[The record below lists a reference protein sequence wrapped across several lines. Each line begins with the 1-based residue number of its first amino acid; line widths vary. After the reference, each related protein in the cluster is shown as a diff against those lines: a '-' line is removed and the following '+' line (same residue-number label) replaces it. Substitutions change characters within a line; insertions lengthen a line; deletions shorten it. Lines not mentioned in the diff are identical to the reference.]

1 MALGL
6 NDECGVVLMMSSTSV
21 NEEFEGEYSLLWLLD
36 PLDEFAEIE
45 PVPRLARTK
54 TVQGAV
60 PDDEVFEGVNVK
72 ELSSEIL
79 EGCVSYTDPASFDP
93 AYFIQRRI
101 EETVFEFVSDP
112 KLLSLITYDAK
123 IRVEYVEPGP
133 VKHSDWQ
140 SAEKTPVDWREKT
153 FTLAEIC
160 TDYHHRVLKDIGY
173 KEVKWPSYYPAE
185 LVKTFTDADYQAD
198 FRRHV
203 ADNLQHPAA
212 HAFGSLVKKT
222 ALNKLVV
229 NYIQS
234 DKNSM
239 ENRIIAFEYLKGIIA
254 PRTLNLHSDPDLA
267 VDNAVFIGRS
277 NLDRGILFFLGAQD
291 YAIEF
296 PAGHDERG
304 RFLEKNSQLQKLLL
318 MRVPL
323 SAQQKPYVKD
333 FKYRGPE
340 FPLFATRPNYREV
353 VFQSSTDIGKDLFDR
368 QIKRALADIDTLVS
382 THSERM
388 TDIALEA
395 AGYLLQCV
403 AFAVSLPYGG
413 AGALAS
419 APIRM
424 LIPFLLGLGASATDL
439 IRAELSDDPEEADRL
454 RISAAIGA
462 LVELAGPIAEKLL
475 GKALSIAAKKRISQ
489 KVLEALKSSN
499 RPSLVRR
506 PAGSISHQLASTTG
520 KEIPGAGQGLVV
532 AGYLSELMGGPNV
545 AQKLA
550 TDSHVIR
557 LSGPEKGYVY
567 QGFVFRGDTRD
578 PSVVFEKG
586 FTQRTPIK
594 DINQVNGFKGG
605 YGGAHDALD
614 LDGAG
619 ISTSAFYKKDGAGA
633 FVYGGQKG
641 GFTYFVDARQLE
653 GFHLYANTELAFR
666 PNSGLKQ
673 LPPLEINYAVDL
685 PPALI
690 LGAYDP
696 TGRFIPNPKAIER
709 AIKASGVSP
718 LDGFG
723 RDTGR
728 KVGQGVG
735 VGSELAGVDFG
746 NEGVADIETSPP
758 VTDTT
763 TPPPRPTIAKVDA
776 NDINAFRERQE
787 AKRKRQNS

>member
-1 MALGL
+1 
-6 NDECGVVLMMSSTSV
+6 MMSSVSIDE
-21 NEEFEGEYSLLWLLD
+21 NMEDEYSLLWLLD
-36 PLDEFAEIE
+36 PLDEFAQIE
-45 PVPRLARTK
+45 PVPHLARTM
-54 TVQGAV
+54 TVKGPA
-60 PDDEVFEGVNVK
+60 PDEEVFEDVNIK
-72 ELSSEIL
+72 ALSNKIL
-79 EGCVSYTDPASFDP
+79 EGCVSATDPANFDP
-93 AYFIQRRI
+93 GYFIRRRI
-101 EETVFEFVSDP
+101 EETVLNGVSDP
-112 KLLSLITYDAK
+112 ALRSLMTYDAK
-123 IRVEYVEPGP
+123 IRVEYIESAPA
-133 VKHSDWQ
+133 KRSDWL
-140 SAEKTPVDWREKT
+140 SAEKQPADWRGRT

-160 TDYHHRVLKDIGY
+160 TDYHHRVLKDKGY
-173 KEVKWPSYYPAE
+173 KAVRWPSHYPSA
-185 LVKTFTDADYQAD
+185 LVKTFTDADYQTD
-198 FRRHV
+198 FRQHV

-212 HAFGSLVKKT
+212 HAFGSLIKKT

-234 DKNSM
+234 DKNAM
-239 ENRIIAFEYLKGIIA
+239 ENRIIAFEYLKGIIP

-304 RFLEKNSQLQKLLL
+304 RFLEKNARLQKLLL
-318 MRVPL
+318 TRVPL
-323 SAQQKPYVKD
+323 SAQQKPYVRD
-333 FKYRGPE
+333 FNYRGKE

-353 VFQSSTDIGKDLFDR
+353 VFKSSSDIGKDLFDR
-368 QIKRALADIDTLVS
+368 QIKRAFADIDTLVS

-388 TDIALEA
+388 SDIALEA

-413 AGALAS
+413 TGALAS

-439 IRAELSDDPEEADRL
+439 IRAELSDDPAEADRL

-462 LVELAGPIAEKLL
+462 LAELAGPIAEKLL

-489 KVLEALKSSN
+489 RVLEALNRSN
-499 RPSLVRR
+499 RPSLVRS

-520 KEIPGAGQGLVV
+520 KEIPGAGKGPVV
-532 AGYLSELMGGPNV
+532 AGYLSELAGGPNV
-545 AQKLA
+545 AQSLA

-557 LSGPEKGYVY
+557 LSAPEKGYVY
-567 QGFVFRGDTRD
+567 QGFVFRGDMRD
-578 PSVVFEKG
+578 PSVLFEKG

-641 GFTYFVDARQLE
+641 GFTYFIDARQLE

-673 LPPLEINYAVDL
+673 LPPLEINFAVDL

-723 RDTGR
+723 RDTG
-728 KVGQGVG
+728 KKIGQGGDV
-735 VGSELAGVDFG
+735 VSELAGVDFG
-746 NEGVADIETSPP
+746 NEGVAEIETSSPAP
-758 VTDTT
+758 DTT
-763 TPPPRPTIAKVDA
+763 TTTSQPTTAKVDI
-776 NDINAFRERQE
+776 NDIIAFRERQE

>member
-1 MALGL
+1 M
-6 NDECGVVLMMSSTSV
+6 NSV
-21 NEEFEGEYSLLWLLD
+21 SISDGFEEEYSLLWLLD
-36 PLDEFAEIE
+36 PLGEFAELD
-45 PVPRLARTK
+45 PGPRLARTSAINSPAP
-54 TVQGAV
+54 GE
-60 PDDEVFEGVNVK
+60 DVFEGVNVK
-72 ELSSEIL
+72 ELSNKML
-79 EGCVSYTDPASFDP
+79 DGCADVIDPAGFDP
-93 AYFIQRRI
+93 AYFIRCRI
-101 EETVFEFVSDP
+101 EETAFEFVSDP
-112 KLLSLITYDAK
+112 KLLSLMTHEAK
-123 IRVEYVEPGP
+123 IRVKYIESGP
-133 VKHSDWQ
+133 VKRSDSL
-140 SAEKTPVDWREKT
+140 SAEQTPADWKEKT

-160 TDYHHRVLKDIGY
+160 TDYHHRVLKDKGY

-198 FRRHV
+198 FRQHV

-229 NYIQS
+229 NYIRN

-239 ENRIIAFEYLKGIIA
+239 EDRVIAFEYLKGVIP

-277 NLDRGILFFLGAQD
+277 NLDRGILFFLGTHD

-304 RFLEKNSQLQKLLL
+304 RFVEKNAQLQNLLL

-323 SAQQKPYVKD
+323 SAQQKPYVQD
-333 FKYRGPE
+333 FKYRGKE

-353 VFQSSTDIGKDLFDR
+353 VFRSSTDIGKDLFDR

-382 THSERM
+382 THSERIA
-388 TDIALEA
+388 DITLEA

-413 AGALAS
+413 TGALAS
-419 APIRM
+419 APVRM

-439 IRAELSDDPEEADRL
+439 IRAELSDDPAEADRL

-462 LVELAGPIAEKLL
+462 LAELAGPIAEKLL

-489 KVLEALKSSN
+489 RVLEVLKRSN

-520 KEIPGAGQGLVV
+520 KEIPGAGKGPVV
-532 AGYLSELMGGPNV
+532 AGYLSELPGGPNV

-567 QGFVFRGDTRD
+567 QGFVFRGDMRD
-578 PSVVFEKG
+578 PSVLFEKG

-641 GFTYFVDARQLE
+641 GFTYFIDARQLE

-673 LPPLEINYAVDL
+673 LPPLEINFAVDL

-690 LGAYDP
+690 LGAYDH
-696 TGRFIPNPKAIER
+696 TGKFIPNPKAIDR
-709 AIKASGVSP
+709 AIKASGVSS

-723 RDTGR
+723 RDTG
-728 KVGQGVG
+728 KKIGQGVG

-746 NEGVADIETSPP
+746 NEGVAVIETSPP
-758 VTDTT
+758 VTDTPAT
-763 TPPPRPTIAKVDA
+763 GPRPTTAKVDA
-776 NDINAFRERQE
+776 NDIIAFRERQE
-787 AKRKRQNS
+787 ANRKRQNS